1 MECTMTRFPNPRAL
15 VRELG
20 DHDDR
25 QLMDIGL
32 VRAGD
37 GSLRLAD
44 DPSMDA
50 LTKVDRPFVG
60 HPLAAL
66 SETLRSLIRAARAVP
81 FHSSASG
88 PVILTEEIA
97 A

>member
-1 MECTMTRFPNPRAL
+1 MTRFPDFRAL

-37 GSLRLAD
+37 GSLRQAE
-44 DPSMDA
+44 DPSRDA
-50 LTKVDRPFVG
+50 LSTEASIDVVA

-66 SETLRSLIRAARAVP
+66 SETLRGLLRAARAVP

-88 PVILTEEIA
+88 PVILTGEIA

>member
-1 MECTMTRFPNPRAL
+1 MTRFPNSRAL

-20 DHDDR
+20 EHDDR

-44 DPSMDA
+44 DPSLDA
-50 LTKVDRPFVG
+50 FSTKVESPVAT

-66 SETLRSLIRAARAVP
+66 SETLRSLVRAARAVP
-81 FHSSASG
+81 YHTSASG

>member
-1 MECTMTRFPNPRAL
+1 MIRFPDFRAL

-32 VRAGD
+32 IRAGD

-44 DPSMDA
+44 DPSLDA
-50 LTKVDRPFVG
+50 LSTEVAAPVAA

-66 SETLRSLIRAARAVP
+66 SETLRSVVRGARAVP
-81 FHSSASG
+81 FHTSASG
-88 PVILTEEIA
+88 PVILTEELA

>member
-1 MECTMTRFPNPRAL
+1 MIRFPNSRAL

-37 GSLRLAD
+37 GSLRRAD
-44 DPSMDA
+44 DPSLDA
-50 LTKVDRPFVG
+50 FSTKVAGPVIG

-66 SETLRSLIRAARAVP
+66 SETLRTLVRAARAVP

>member
-1 MECTMTRFPNPRAL
+1 MMTRFPDARAL
-15 VRELG
+15 VRELA
-20 DHDDR
+20 DHDDH

-32 VRAGD
+32 IRAGD
-37 GSLRLAD
+37 GSLRLAA
-44 DPSMDA
+44 DPATDA
-50 LTKVDRPFVG
+50 LSTEAETSFVA

-66 SETLRSLIRAARAVP
+66 SETLRGLVRMARAVP

-88 PVILTEEIA
+88 PVILTEDLA

>member
-1 MECTMTRFPNPRAL
+1 MTRFPTSRAL

-20 DHDDR
+20 DHDEY

-50 LTKVDRPFVG
+50 LTTTVAAPVAR
-60 HPLAAL
+60 HPLAIL
-66 SETLRSLIRAARAVP
+66 SETLRGILRAAHAVP

>member
-1 MECTMTRFPNPRAL
+1 MTSFPTSRAL
-15 VRELG
+15 LRELG

-25 QLMDIGL
+25 QLLDIGL

-44 DPSMDA
+44 DPSRDA
-50 LTKVDRPFVG
+50 LSTEIESPAAA

-66 SETLRSLIRAARAVP
+66 SETLRSLVRAARAVP

-88 PVILTEEIA
+88 PVILTEDIA

>member
-1 MECTMTRFPNPRAL
+1 MTRFPNSRAL
-15 VRELG
+15 LRELA

-44 DPSMDA
+44 DPSLDA
-50 LTKVDRPFVG
+50 LTTTAEEPVG
-60 HPLAAL
+60 AHPLAAL
-66 SETLRSLIRAARAVP
+66 SETLRGLVRAARAVP
-81 FHSSASG
+81 YHSSASG